1 MTLRRKLGIVFLVYV
16 IEGAPAGVFHTLWP
30 IYLRSEGV
38 GLREIGWVAGLSV
51 AWSLKALW
59 SPLVDRY
66 GELRR
71 WIAGCLVAMTA
82 CLLVLASGD
91 ATALGGA
98 LWIALAGFC
107 IASATQ
113 DVAIDAYTIGLVDRG
128 EEGPTNSVRTAAYRT
143 GVLGAGAGLLLLADP
158 IGWPATFAVA
168 ALLWIFL
175 AASLA
180 ACPALPVPEAERRD
194 VWGSLLRWA
203 ERPSAAGAFLFVL
216 LYRVADRAMA
226 PMVHPFW
233 LDRGFSN
240 AEIASVSA
248 GAGAVATVAGA
259 ALGGL
264 VVSRIG
270 IPRALFALGVL
281 ALASNL
287 GYAAAAT
294 WPESGRAG
302 VYAAS
307 VLESFCSGLAT
318 AAFLSFLMRICDKQ
332 HAAVQYAVA
341 YAMASIA
348 GALVSIPS
356 GQLTEWL
363 GYGAYFALSACFG
376 LPAFA
381 FLPAAKRWMGAAGEP
396 GADPAKDL
404 LSA

>member
-1 MTLRRKLGIVFLVYV
+1 VTLRRKLGIVFLVYV

-30 IYLRSEGV
+30 VYLRSAGI
-38 GLREIGWVAGLSV
+38 GLREIGWVAGLSA

-66 GELRR
+66 GEMRR

-91 ATALGGA
+91 ATSLGIA
-98 LWIALAGFC
+98 LWVALAAFC

-128 EEGPTNSVRTAAYRT
+128 DEGPTNSVRTAAYRV

-158 IGWPATFAVA
+158 LGWPATFGVA
-168 ALLWIFL
+168 ALLWVLL
-175 AASLA
+175 AATLA
-180 ACPALPVPEAERRD
+180 ACPALPVPESERRD
-194 VWGSLLRWA
+194 VWGSLVRWV
-203 ERPSAAGAFLFVL
+203 ERPSALGAFLFVL
-216 LYRVADRAMA
+216 LYRVGDRAMG

-233 LDRGFSN
+233 IDRGLSYE
-240 AEIASVSA
+240 EIAGVSA
-248 GAGAVATVAGA
+248 TIGAFATVGGA
-259 ALGGL
+259 MLGGI
-264 VVSRIG
+264 VVARVG
-270 IPRALFALGVL
+270 IPRALFALGFL

-307 VLESFCSGLAT
+307 VVESFCSGLAT
-318 AAFLSFLMRICDKQ
+318 AAFLSFLMRICEKQ

-348 GALVSIPS
+348 GALVAIPS

-363 GYGAYFALSACFG
+363 GYGAYFALSAAFG

-381 FLPAAKRWMGAAGEP
+381 FLPAARRWMDAG
-396 GADPAKDL
+396 GRD
-404 LSA
+404 

>member
-1 MTLRRKLGIVFLVYV
+1 VVTLRRKLGIVFLVYV

-30 IYLRSEGV
+30 VYLRSAGI
-38 GLREIGWVAGLSV
+38 GLSEIGWVAGLSA

-71 WIAGCLVAMTA
+71 WIAGCMVAMTA
-82 CLLVLASGD
+82 CLLVLAGGD
-91 ATALGGA
+91 ATSLGVA
-98 LWIALAGFC
+98 LWVALAAFC

-128 EEGPTNSVRTAAYRT
+128 DEGPTNSVRTAAYRV

-158 IGWPATFAVA
+158 LGWPATFGVA
-168 ALLWIFL
+168 ALLWALL
-175 AASLA
+175 AATLA
-180 ACPALPVPEAERRD
+180 ACPALPVPESERRD
-194 VWGSLLRWA
+194 LWGSLVRWV
-203 ERPSAAGAFLFVL
+203 ERPSALGAFLFVL
-216 LYRVADRAMA
+216 LYRVGDRAMG

-233 LDRGFSN
+233 IDRGLSYE
-240 AEIASVSA
+240 EIAGVSA
-248 GAGAVATVAGA
+248 GIGAFATIAGAV
-259 ALGGL
+259 LGGI
-264 VVSRIG
+264 VVARVG
-270 IPRALFALGVL
+270 IPRALFALGFL

-294 WPESGRAG
+294 WPESGRSG

-307 VLESFCSGLAT
+307 VVESFCSGLAT
-318 AAFLSFLMRICDKQ
+318 AAFLSFLMRICEKQ

-348 GALVSIPS
+348 GALVAIPS

-363 GYGAYFALSACFG
+363 GYGSYFALSAAMG

-381 FLPAAKRWMGAAGEP
+381 FLPAARRWIDAGNEAHE
-396 GADPAKDL
+396 GPA
-404 LSA
+404 

>member
-1 MTLRRKLGIVFLVYV
+1 MVTLRRRLGIVALVYV
-16 IEGAPAGVFHTLWP
+16 IEGAPAGVFHDLLP
-30 IYLRSEGV
+30 VYLRSQGV
-38 GLREIGWVAGLSV
+38 GKAEIGWVAGLSI

-91 ATALGGA
+91 ATALGLL
-98 LWIALAGFC
+98 LWAALAAFC

-113 DVAIDAYTIGLVDRG
+113 DVAIDGYTIGLVERG
-128 EEGPTNSVRTAAYRT
+128 EEGPTNSVRTAAYRA

-158 IGWPATFAVA
+158 FGWPATFTAA
-168 ALLWIFL
+168 ALVWALL
-175 AASLA
+175 ATSLA
-180 ACPALPVPEAERRD
+180 ACPALPVPLAERRD
-194 VWGSLLRWA
+194 VWGSLARWA
-203 ERPSAAGAFLFVL
+203 RRPSAAGAFLFVL
-216 LYRVADRAMA
+216 LYRLGDRAMG
-226 PMVHPFW
+226 PMVKPFW
-233 LDRGFSN
+233 VDRGFSN
-240 AEIASVSA
+240 TEIASVSIA
-248 GAGAVATVAGA
+248 LGAAATVAGA
-259 ALGGL
+259 VLGGL
-264 VVSRIG
+264 VVARIG
-270 IPRALFALGVL
+270 IPRALFSLGFL

-294 WPESGRAG
+294 WPEAGRAG

-307 VLESFCSGLAT
+307 VVESSCSGLAT

-341 YAMASIA
+341 YALASIA

-363 GYGAYFALSACFG
+363 GYGPYFTLTACFG

-381 FLPAAKRWMGAAGEP
+381 FLPAARRWIGS
-396 GADPAKDL
+396 ADPA
-404 LSA
+404 

>member
-1 MTLRRKLGIVFLVYV
+1 VVTLRRKLGIVFLVYV
-16 IEGAPAGVFHTLWP
+16 IEGAPAGVFHTLVP
-30 IYLRSEGV
+30 VYLRSEGV
-38 GLREIGWVAGLSV
+38 GLREIGWVAGLSA

-82 CLLVLASGD
+82 CLLALASGD
-91 ATALGGA
+91 AMALGA
-98 LWIALAGFC
+98 LLWVALATFC

-143 GVLGAGAGLLLLADP
+143 GVLGAGAGLLLLADSL
-158 IGWPATFAVA
+158 GWQGTFAA
-168 ALLWIFL
+168 GALVWALL

-180 ACPALPVPEAERRD
+180 ACPALPVPESERRD
-194 VWGSLLRWA
+194 VWGSLLRWV
-203 ERPSAAGAFLFVL
+203 ERPSAVGAFLFVL
-216 LYRVADRAMA
+216 LYRVGDRAMG

-248 GAGAVATVAGA
+248 GVGAFATVAGA
-259 ALGGL
+259 AVGGL
-264 VVSRIG
+264 VVVRIG
-270 IPRALFALGVL
+270 MPRALFALGFL

-318 AAFLSFLMRICDKQ
+318 AAFLSFLMRICEKQ

-363 GYGAYFALSACFG
+363 GYGAYFALTASFG

-381 FLPAAKRWMGAAGEP
+381 FLPAARRWIDA
-396 GADPAKDL
+396 GADPEEGPA
-404 LSA
+404 

>member
-1 MTLRRKLGIVFLVYV
+1 MVTLRRKLGIVFLVYV
-16 IEGAPAGVFHTLWP
+16 IEGAPAGVFHDLWP
-30 IYLRSEGV
+30 VYLRSAGV
-38 GLREIGWVAGLSV
+38 GQAEIGWVAGLSA

-71 WIAGCLVAMTA
+71 WIAGCLLAMTA

-91 ATALGGA
+91 APTLGA
-98 LWIALAGFC
+98 SLWIAFAIFC

-128 EEGPTNSVRTAAYRT
+128 EEGPTNSVRTAAYRA
-143 GVLGAGAGLLLLADP
+143 GVLGAGGGLLLLADP
-158 IGWPATFAVA
+158 LGWPATFAIA
-168 ALLWIFL
+168 ALVWALL

-180 ACPALPVPEAERRD
+180 ACPRLPVPESERRD
-194 VWGSLLRWA
+194 IWGSLRRWV
-203 ERPSAAGAFLFVL
+203 ERPSAVGAFLFVL
-216 LYRVADRAMA
+216 LYRLGDRAMG
-226 PMVHPFW
+226 PMVKPFW
-233 LDRGFSN
+233 VDRGFEY
-240 AEIASVSA
+240 AEIASVSIGV
-248 GAGAVATVAGA
+248 GAAATVAGA
-259 ALGGL
+259 VLGGI
-264 VVSRIG
+264 VVARIG
-270 IPRALFALGVL
+270 ITRALFALGFL

-294 WPESGRAG
+294 WPESGRPG

-307 VLESFCSGLAT
+307 VVESFCSGLAT
-318 AAFLSFLMRICDKQ
+318 AAFLSFLMRICEKQ

-363 GYGAYFALSACFG
+363 GYGAYFALTACFG

-381 FLPAAKRWMGAAGEP
+381 FLPAARRWIDAGAGPEEGRA
-396 GADPAKDL
+396 
-404 LSA
+404 

>member
-1 MTLRRKLGIVFLVYV
+1 MLTLRRKLGIVALVYV

-30 IYLRSEGV
+30 VYLRSEGV

-82 CLLVLASGD
+82 CLLLLASAD
-91 ATALGGA
+91 ATALGPL
-98 LWIALAGFC
+98 LWIALAAFC

-113 DVAIDAYTIGLVDRG
+113 DVAIDAYTIGLVERG
-128 EEGPTNSVRTAAYRT
+128 EEGPTNSVRTAAYRA
-143 GVLGAGAGLLLLADP
+143 GLLGAGAGLLLLADP
-158 IGWPATFAVA
+158 LGWPATFAAA
-168 ALLWIFL
+168 ALVWALL
-175 AASLA
+175 TASLA

-194 VWGSLLRWA
+194 VWGSLLRWV
-203 ERPSAAGAFLFVL
+203 ERPSAIGALLFVL
-216 LYRVADRAMA
+216 LYRLGDRAMG

-233 LDRGFSN
+233 FDRGFSKT
-240 AEIASVSA
+240 EIASVSA
-248 GAGAVATVAGA
+248 GIGAIATVAGA
-259 ALGGL
+259 MLGGF
-264 VVSRIG
+264 VVARIG
-270 IPRALFALGVL
+270 IPRALFALGFL

-294 WPESGRAG
+294 WPETGRAG

-307 VLESFCSGLAT
+307 VVESFCSGLAT

-341 YAMASIA
+341 YALASIA
-348 GALVSIPS
+348 GALVAIPS

-363 GYGAYFALSACFG
+363 GYGPYFALTACIG

-381 FLPAAKRWMGAAGEP
+381 FLPAARRWI
-396 GADPAKDL
+396 D
-404 LSA
+404 SA